1 MRTGFIKSGEIVGTG
16 KMNRRDNTAVLLV
29 IIQSATHCDG
39 GLFTRHGEG
48 FLADEVKSQ
57 APE

>member
-1 MRTGFIKSGEIVGTG
+1 
-16 KMNRRDNTAVLLV
+16 MNRRDNAAVLFV
-29 IIQSATHCDG
+29 IVQSATHCDG

-48 FLADEVKSQ
+48 FLAKEVKSQ